1 MSNMP
6 KKSFDIKDSFKYLL
20 IILSIFLISV
30 LLPGDRHSNDE
41 LTVGT
46 AWNQDD
52 LVVEEDFKIEKV
64 EAEIN
69 KFKKEVGP
77 KYKTLLKYQ
86 EAVVHDLGDELFNTI
101 DSADLLSNG
110 VNVKALMELLYK
122 TPVTQNLSADASYYT
137 LNEEGALEA
146 FIPTGTQSLDQAK
159 QQFKQDLLGNNY
171 YEEGAEN
178 VLIANFI
185 LDEEYQKQALDAA
198 VANFAN
204 DAVFY
209 PKNSTI
215 IKKGDL
221 INLDNKIAIESYRT
235 SQSSLTLLS
244 GINMLQY
251 LGYLILTSLIIF
263 ILILFT
269 KELYPHMYNSIRGVA
284 FVLFWPVLFGILIW
298 LVKGIPS
305 LSPYMLP
312 FCIVPIV
319 VKNFFS
325 DRLALFIHIVVV
337 LIASYLTGLGYE
349 FTFIQILAGV
359 VTVLLVSETRKWN
372 KFFISIALIL
382 GTYALGFLGIN
393 LIQSGDDLV
402 SDLPIFAWLIVNG
415 LLLLLAYPFIPL
427 IEKIFGFTS
436 SISLVELS
444 DMNNPLLK
452 ELSTRAPGTLQHS
465 LQVANLAEAATDA
478 IGANSVLV
486 RTAALY
492 HDIGKLSKPLYFIE
506 NNSGNNLHN
515 ELNDNFESARIII
528 SHVTEGVKMAKKAK
542 LPKEII
548 DIIETH
554 HGDSR
559 VEYFYRN
566 QKNQFPDKEF
576 DESIFRYP
584 GPKPKTKEQTIIMIA
599 DTIEAA
605 CKSLKSPSE
614 KELTEF
620 VDKIVNFKI
629 DNGQLE
635 SSNLSFE
642 ELKKATD
649 VMKNMLKSIYHVR
662 IEYPEDSSKKS

>member
-1 MSNMP
+1 MSTVPN
-6 KKSFDIKDSFKYLL
+6 KSFNIKESFKYFL
-20 IILSIFLISV
+20 IILSIFLISL
-30 LLPGDRHSNDE
+30 LLPGNRNSNDE
-41 LTVGT
+41 LVIGST
-46 AWNQDD
+46 WQQDD
-52 LVVEEDFKIEKV
+52 LIAHQDFKVEKR
-64 EAEIN
+64 ESELN
-69 KFKKEVGP
+69 KFKKDVGP
-77 KYKTLLKYQ
+77 KFKTLLKYQ
-86 EAVVHDLGDELFNTI
+86 EAIVHDLGAELFEN
-101 DSADLLSNG
+101 SQNLLTNG
-110 VNVKALMELLYK
+110 VKVKSLMDFIYEI
-122 TPVTQNLSADASYYT
+122 PVRQNLPAEGDYYFI
-137 LNEEGALEA
+137 NEGELQA
-146 FIPTGTQSLDQAK
+146 FNAIGTQSLDEAK
-159 QQFKQDLLGNNY
+159 IKFKRDLIGNDL
-171 YEEGAEN
+171 YEEGVEN
-178 VLIANFI
+178 VLVPNYV
-185 LDEEYQKQALDAA
+185 LDEEYQEKAFQDAITA
-198 VANFAN
+198 FAN
-204 DAVFY
+204 DVAFY
-209 PKNSTI
+209 PKDSSI
-215 IKKGDL
+215 VSRGDV
-221 INLDNKIAIESYRT
+221 ITLDNKFAIESYKN
-235 SQSSLTLLS
+235 SQSSLKLLS

-251 LGYLILTSLIIF
+251 LGYLILTTLIIL
-263 ILILFT
+263 ILILFL
-269 KELYPHMYNSIRGVA
+269 KELYPTLYNSIRGVA

-359 VTVLLVSETRKWN
+359 VTVLLISETRKWN

-415 LLLLLAYPFIPL
+415 LLLLLAYPFIPI

-452 ELSTRAPGTLQHS
+452 DLSTRAPGTLQHS
-465 LQVANLAEAATDA
+465 LQVANLAEAATEA
-478 IGANSVLV
+478 IGGNSVLV

-492 HDIGKLSKPLYFIE
+492 HDIGKLSNPQYFIE

-566 QKNQFPDKEF
+566 QKNENPDREF

-584 GPKPKTKEQTIIMIA
+584 GPKPKTKEQTLIMIA

-605 CKSLKSPSE
+605 CKSLKNPNES
-614 KELTEF
+614 ELTEF

-635 SSNLSFE
+635 DSNLSFE
-642 ELKKATD
+642 ELKKATN
-649 VMKNMLKSIYHVR
+649 VMKTMLKSIYHVR
-662 IEYPEDSSKKS
+662 LEYPEDKS

>member
-1 MSNMP
+1 MSEVP
-6 KKSFDIKDSFKYLL
+6 AKSFDIKNSFKFFL
-20 IILSIFLISV
+20 IILSIFLISL
-30 LLPGDRHSNDE
+30 LLPGNRANNDE
-41 LTVGT
+41 LVEGSI
-46 AWNQDD
+46 WQQDD
-52 LVVEEDFKIEKV
+52 LVVQKDFKVVKPQS
-64 EAEIN
+64 EIN
-69 KFKKEVGP
+69 KFRNEIRP
-77 KYKTLLKYQ
+77 KFSTVLKYE
-86 EAVVHDLGDELFNTI
+86 EAIVHDLGAELFKTSQN
-101 DSADLLSNG
+101 LLTNG
-110 VNVKALMELLYK
+110 VKVKSIMDLVYE
-122 TPVTQNLSADASYYT
+122 TPVRKNFPEDGKYFLIINGELQPFDASFTQT
-137 LNEEGALEA
+137 LDEA
-146 FIPTGTQSLDQAK
+146 KLD
-159 QQFKQDLLGNNY
+159 FKRNMVGNGF
-171 YEEGAEN
+171 YEQGVEN
-178 VLIANFI
+178 VLVPNYV
-185 LDEEYQKQALDAA
+185 LDEEYQKQALEEVVTA
-198 VANFAN
+198 FAN
-204 DAVFY
+204 DVAFY
-209 PKNSTI
+209 PKGSTL
-215 IKKGDL
+215 IKQGEE
-221 INLDNKIAIESYRT
+221 INLDNKFAIENYRN
-235 SQSSLTLLS
+235 SQSSLKLLS
-244 GINMLQY
+244 GVNLIQY
-251 LGYLILTSLIIF
+251 LGYLILTTLI
-263 ILILFT
+263 ILILILYL
-269 KELYPHMYNSIRGVA
+269 KELYPSLYNSIRGVA

-359 VTVLLVSETRKWN
+359 VTVLLISETRKWN
-372 KFFISIALIL
+372 KFFMSIALIL

-402 SDLPIFAWLIVNG
+402 SDLHIFAWLAVNG
-415 LLLLLAYPFIPL
+415 LLLLLAYPFIPI

-436 SISLVELS
+436 SISLIELS

-452 ELSTRAPGTLQHS
+452 ELSTKAPGTLQHS

-478 IGANSVLV
+478 IGGNSVLV
-486 RTAALY
+486 RTASLY
-492 HDIGKLSKPLYFIE
+492 HDIGKLSQPQYYIE

-548 DIIETH
+548 EIIETH

-566 QKNQFPDKEF
+566 QKNENPDREF

-605 CKSLKSPSE
+605 CKSLKNPSE
-614 KELTEF
+614 SELIEF

-629 DNGQLE
+629 DHGQLE
-635 SSNLSFE
+635 DSDLSFG
-642 ELKKATD
+642 ELKTATD
-649 VMKNMLKSIYHVR
+649 TIKAMLKSIYHVR
-662 IEYPEDSSKKS
+662 IEYPEDKSKV